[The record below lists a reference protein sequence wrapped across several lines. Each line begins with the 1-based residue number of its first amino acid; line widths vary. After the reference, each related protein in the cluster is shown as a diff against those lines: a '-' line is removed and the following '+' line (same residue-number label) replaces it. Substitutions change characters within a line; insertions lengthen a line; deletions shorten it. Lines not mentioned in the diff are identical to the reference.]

1 MKKLLRLLLLPLLL
15 VASPV
20 AMSTNAMAEEHVCY
34 DRSNM
39 IDTLINTYGEQLAE
53 AHAIKNRGL
62 LEFHVSPSDG
72 TWTALLT
79 DIDGQSCVLASGEG
93 LDPSKLLLI
102 ELGHQI

>member
-1 MKKLLRLLLLPLLL
+1 MKKRLRLLLLPLLF
-15 VASPV
+15 AAAPMAMPAPV
-20 AMSTNAMAEEHVCY
+20 MAEAQICY

-53 AHAIKNRGL
+53 AHAIKDWGL

-79 DIDGQSCVLASGEG
+79 DTHGQSCVLASGEG
-93 LDPSKLLLI
+93 LDPNKSLLI
-102 ELGHQI
+102 ELDHQI